1 MGTPREYARRMRKE
15 PTEAEALLWGMLRR
29 KQLGVR
35 FRRQYPIAGYIVDF
49 DCRRARL
56 AIEVDGGGH
65 AGEQQRRYDEHR
77 DRVLAQHGVRVL
89 RLWNAE
95 VLREPEAALELIWSC
110 LHGAPIPRRSD
121 WVNAY

>member
-1 MGTPREYARRMRKE
+1 MRKE
-15 PTEAEALLWGMLRR
+15 PTDAEALLWRKLRR

-49 DCRRARL
+49 YCRRARF

-65 AGEQQRRYDEHR
+65 AVEQQRRYDERR

-89 RLWNAE
+89 RLWNPE
-95 VLREPEAALELIWSC
+95 VLRDPEAALELIWQC

-121 WVNAY
+121 EVNVY